1 MRGRP
6 SQLVAAPH
14 PDPLPVKDGAREN
27 RGGWP
32 CRRRAGIKS
41 APEAASQQQSEKPL
55 ASRVSSTHDNGT
67 WRARRSDRAVFW
79 SATAA
84 LPDRHIAQ
92 SKNPLDDR
100 PGYSPL
106 CGNGWVRSEGTGK
119 VNFIE
124 AAGKAVLADA
134 GIAIPAGALA
144 STAAEAESIARRIG
158 PCVIKAQVPTG
169 KRGKAGGIKV
179 AQTPDEARAHAAA
192 ILGMAIGDY
201 VSAQVLVDPLAV
213 IKHELYA
220 AILNDP
226 ATKGPLL
233 LFSAEGG
240 MDIEELVET
249 RPGAL
254 LRFPI
259 DIRHGLDSK
268 ALDAAL
274 PKALPCDRAALLDV
288 LQKLYVAYAANDAE
302 LLEIN
307 PLIVTDRGDLIA
319 LDCKLTVDDGALP
332 RREALAKSGSPD
344 KLTALEERGKALG
357 LKYIELDGS
366 VGVLANGAGLTMTT
380 MDAVRHFGGEP
391 ANFMEIGG
399 ESYTKAKPAL
409 ELVLSNPRVKCL
421 LVNFCGAFART
432 DVMAEGVINAWQALK
447 PTIPIIFTIHGT
459 GEDEAIAMVQSRL
472 GITPHDLMDD
482 AVKAAVAAAK
492 AGAA

>member
-1 MRGRP
+1 
-6 SQLVAAPH
+6 
-14 PDPLPVKDGAREN
+14 
-27 RGGWP
+27 
-32 CRRRAGIKS
+32 
-41 APEAASQQQSEKPL
+41 
-55 ASRVSSTHDNGT
+55 
-67 WRARRSDRAVFW
+67 
-79 SATAA
+79 
-84 LPDRHIAQ
+84 
-92 SKNPLDDR
+92 
-100 PGYSPL
+100 
-106 CGNGWVRSEGTGK
+106 

-134 GIAIPAGALA
+134 GIEIPAGALA
-144 STAAEAESIARRIG
+144 STVGEAEAIARRIG

-179 AQTPDEARAHAAA
+179 ARSVADAVAHAAA
-192 ILGMAIGDY
+192 ILGMVIGDY
-201 VSAQVLVDPLAV
+201 AAETVLIDPLVA

-220 AILNDP
+220 AVLNDP
-226 ATKGPLL
+226 ASKGPLL
-233 LFSAEGG
+233 LFSTDGG

-249 RPGAL
+249 RPQAL
-254 LRFPI
+254 VRFPV
-259 DIRHGLDSK
+259 DIRSGLDVA
-268 ALDAAL
+268 ALDKAL
-274 PKALPCDRAALLDV
+274 PKSLPCERAALLGV
-288 LQKLYVAYAANDAE
+288 LQKLYAAYAATDAE

-307 PLIVTDRGDLIA
+307 PLVVTESGDLIA

-380 MDAVRHFGGEP
+380 MDAVRYFGGEP

-432 DVMAEGVINAWQALK
+432 DVMAEGVINAWLELK

-482 AVKAAVAAAK
+482 AVKAAVAAAR
-492 AGAA
+492 GSGS